1 LQPEIKIPVMKVC
14 IFAASSSRVD
24 NIYAETASRLGALL
38 ASAGIDVVYGGG
50 GIGLMGKL
58 ADSVLKNG
66 GRITGV
72 IPAFM
77 KEEGWGHNSL
87 TDMIVTADMSE
98 RKKKMFSLSDAVI
111 ALPGGVGTLEEL
123 TEAITLKQLSLFDG
137 PIIILNTLG
146 YYDSLFNFFE
156 HMVEN
161 QFMRFEHKGIW
172 ESVSTPE
179 EVISA
184 LNNTERGN
192 EQWRKIA
199 KI

>member
-1 LQPEIKIPVMKVC
+1 MRVC

-24 NIYAETASRLGALL
+24 NEYAVTAERLGALL

-58 ADSVLKNG
+58 ADSVLENG

-72 IPAFM
+72 IPSFM
-77 KEEGWGHNSL
+77 KEEGWGHNGL
-87 TDMIVTADMSE
+87 TDTIVTGDMSE
-98 RKKKMFSLSDAVI
+98 RKKKMFSLSDAIV
-111 ALPGGVGTLEEL
+111 ALPGGIGTLEEL

-146 YYDSLFNFFE
+146 YYDSLFTFIE

-179 EVISA
+179 EVIAA
-184 LNNTERGN
+184 LNNKERGN